1 MVVIARE
8 TSGGYT
14 LHAAGAGAGAGR
26 GGAGT
31 VETGEPHP
39 CSTPH

>member
-14 LHAAGAGAGAGR
+14 LHAAGAGAGAG
-26 GGAGT
+26 AGT
-31 VETGEPHP
+31 VETW
-39 CSTPH
+39 